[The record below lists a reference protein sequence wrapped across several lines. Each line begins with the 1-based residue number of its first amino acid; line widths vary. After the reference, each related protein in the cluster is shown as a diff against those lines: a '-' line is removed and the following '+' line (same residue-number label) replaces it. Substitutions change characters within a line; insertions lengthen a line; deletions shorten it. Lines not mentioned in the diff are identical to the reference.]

1 MKSHTEYNF
10 KLQFPLDQ
18 IKQIA
23 SRYSINDIEEDLC
36 KNRSAIIDR
45 GYLTKSELEK
55 IAYWKT
61 PRSKSRI
68 ANNSDDYV
76 NEITSIALSTK
87 NEKIRIEILNLMDGV
102 SWPTAS
108 VLLHF
113 YHKEKYPIIDFR
125 ALFSLNYKNIKPDD
139 YNFPFWESYTNYTR
153 SLSDD
158 LNIDMRTLDRALWQY
173 SKDQD
178 LTAKST

>member
-10 KLQFPLDQ
+10 ELQFPLDQ

-23 SRYSINDIEEDLC
+23 SRYSISDIEEDLC
-36 KNRSAIIDR
+36 KNRSAIMDR
-45 GYLTKSELEK
+45 GYLTKSELGK

-68 ANNSDDYV
+68 TNNSDDYV

-87 NEKIRIEILNLMDGV
+87 NEKIRIEILNLLEGV

-125 ALFSLNYKNIKPDD
+125 ALFSLNCENIKPDEYD
-139 YNFPFWESYTNYTR
+139 FPFWKSYTNYTR

-173 SKDQD
+173 SKEA
-178 LTAKST
+178 T